1 MNVECRSLRKPL
13 VHTQS
18 IRKKHDKWRKVH
30 ECQTFVDIK
39 RKDEKMDERSDDEEK
54 NIINREKSMNA
65 KLSLILRENMR
76 KWMKEVMMKKKKI

>member
-1 MNVECRSLRKPL
+1 MNEECRSLRKPL

-18 IRKKHDKWRKVH
+18 IRKKKKWRKVH

-54 NIINREKSMNA
+54 T
-65 KLSLILRENMR
+65 
-76 KWMKEVMMKKKKI
+76 